1 MGKGPEKTYD
11 LEERTAKF
19 GEAVI
24 EFALDIPV
32 TAVKKPLI
40 EQLVKAG
47 TSVGANYCEADDAES
62 DNDFIHKISICC
74 KEAHETKHWL
84 RMIAKAQPD
93 LKPQTRKLWKEI
105 RELHLIFV
113 TIIRNVKKRSQ
124 RET

>member
-1 MGKGPEKTYD
+1 VGNDSQKKYD
-11 LEERTAKF
+11 LEDRTARF

-24 EFALDIPV
+24 EFALEIPV

-40 EQLVKAG
+40 EQLVKAA

-62 DNDFIHKISICC
+62 DSDFIHKIDICC

-105 RELHLIFV
+105 RELHLILV
-113 TIIRNVKKRSQ
+113 TIIRNVKERS
-124 RET
+124 RRAN